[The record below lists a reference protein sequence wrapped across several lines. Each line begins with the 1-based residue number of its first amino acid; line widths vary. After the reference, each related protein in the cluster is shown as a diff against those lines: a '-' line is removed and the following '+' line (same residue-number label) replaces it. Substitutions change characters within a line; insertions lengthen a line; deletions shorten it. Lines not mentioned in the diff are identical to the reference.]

1 MAAAGGNGHLA
12 NPVSGVDNMELDNGQ
27 PMRSRRCEHGC
38 GRRWLSGV
46 TASYSRD
53 TDEDE
58 VQRNKEL
65 TMMGRR
71 TRKAQCTTLY
81 VCDCNKKRSL
91 AKASIDPRFASLL
104 DPEDLEVMST
114 DQERISD
121 G

>member
-1 MAAAGGNGHLA
+1 
-12 NPVSGVDNMELDNGQ
+12 
-27 PMRSRRCEHGC
+27 
-38 GRRWLSGV
+38 
-46 TASYSRD
+46 
-53 TDEDE
+53 
-58 VQRNKEL
+58 
-65 TMMGRR
+65 MMGRR

-91 AKASIDPRFASLL
+91 AKASIDPRFTSLL